1 MRPPGLTEEL
11 VRRRALLDGSAP
23 LPTVVHFGDAAAEAA
38 AAFAGGVVR
47 DQSARARLRVRGKD
61 RHDFVQR
68 MCTNDVKRVAGGVGL
83 AAAFTNAKGRLLD
96 HVRLAERGDELV
108 LLGSEGQAAPLKAWL
123 EKHVVMEELEL
134 VDAAESE
141 ASLLAFGPRAEAAV
155 ESVLGELPA
164 PVDGGF
170 GVRRAPFADGEVLLL
185 GSGAPPL
192 QALELLVPAALAGRL
207 FARLIEA
214 GLAPIGEQ
222 AWSQVRVEAGIPQHG
237 REIQENANP
246 LEAGLLHAVSFQKGC
261 YIGQEVVARLNS
273 YAKVQRHLVGARFP
287 ASVDPTAVNEI
298 FWDLLRVGHASSV
311 ARSPRLDATVALA
324 FVKSE
329 YSKPG
334 TPVYTVRAGE
344 RFEGVLCEVPFR

>member
-1 MRPPGLTEEL
+1 MRSPGLADEL
-11 VRRRALLDGSAP
+11 VRHRAVLDGATP
-23 LPTVVHFGDAAAEAA
+23 LSKVAHFGDPAAEAA
-38 AAFAGGVVR
+38 AAFASGVVR

-68 MCTNDVKRVAGGVGL
+68 MCTNDVKRVAGAVGL

-96 HVRLAERGDELV
+96 LVRIAERGEELL
-108 LLGSEGQAAPLKAWL
+108 LLGSDGQAAPFKAWL

-134 VDAAESE
+134 LDAAESD

-155 ESVLGELPA
+155 RSVLGELPA

-170 GVRRAPFADGEVLLL
+170 GVRRAPFAGGEVVLL
-185 GSGAPPL
+185 GMGAPPL
-192 QALELLVPAALAGRL
+192 HSIELVAPAALAGPL
-207 FARLIEA
+207 FARLVEA
-214 GLAPIGEQ
+214 GLAPIGEE

-273 YAKVQRHLVGARFP
+273 YAKVQRHLVGVRFP
-287 ASVDPTAVNEI
+287 ASVDPAAVNEI
-298 FWDLLRVGHASSV
+298 FWDLLRVGNASSV

-344 RFEGVLCEVPFR
+344 RFEGTLCEVPFR